1 MCGRTTTFTRAPTHA
16 VGRAHRAQTS
26 YPTPG
31 RRKRTTYT
39 ASRRA
44 RRRAAAPTT
53 QAPPA
58 CRPSAPPR
66 VRRPGLEYA
75 TATSTD
81 PTPRSTRPE
90 AHRFAAPDAPSGA
103 AIRIPPRQRRRAVT
117 IAATIDAPHPR
128 RRFGHIDLNPG
139 DCLRQQLPRHPEFA
153 EQRIRLQPLVHV
165 AGDDG
170 RGVDHI
176 GLHTRDRVGQLPGLP
191 QPNQL
196 AGIKFDAL
204 AGSVIHD
211 QTPQFLALN
220 AELGRRLR

>member
-1 MCGRTTTFTRAPTHA
+1 MCGRTTTFTRAPTLA

-66 VRRPGLEYA
+66 IRRPGLEYA

-90 AHRFAAPDAPSGA
+90 GHRFAAPDPPPQH
-103 AIRIPPRQRRRAVT
+103 RPIPPRDQPVPKAIVSLHPTRHQALPFGYHRDNAAV
-117 IAATIDAPHPR
+117 R
-128 RRFGHIDLNPG
+128 YR
-139 DCLRQQLPRHPEFA
+139 LPPPSTRP
-153 EQRIRLQPLVHV
+153 IP
-165 AGDDG
+165 DDDSG
-170 RGVDHI
+170 
-176 GLHTRDRVGQLPGLP
+176 T
-191 QPNQL
+191 
-196 AGIKFDAL
+196 
-204 AGSVIHD
+204 S
-211 QTPQFLALN
+211 T
-220 AELGRRLR
+220 